1 MFAALNKLY
10 RSEINL
16 QKFQIELEF
25 GMEDLSFQTGLN
37 LGWVELQFA
46 AVGEGENEGV
56 VK

>member
-25 GMEDLSFQTGLN
+25 GMEGLSFQTGLN